1 MNAFALALRAAFA
14 ALLILVTAFALRGFA
29 QNTVGSALPDFRAF
43 YCAASIASAG
53 KDPYLQEPLYS
64 CEAQQTAP
72 GMWRAKD
79 NVALPAPLPPYALAL
94 FAPLAK
100 LPYLVAAALWTAVIA
115 LSYACTM
122 ICLRRLTGF
131 SWWVLC
137 FAILPAS
144 LMCISLGQIAP
155 VSAALLAAGALFLVR
170 GRGAAAGVLAG
181 LSLIEPHL
189 ALPSCAAM
197 FIASRASRKGLLFA
211 GTGLLVLSVPF
222 GTARTVEYLEHVL
235 PAHAAAEV
243 WNVGQ
248 FSGTL
253 AAHIAGAP
261 DAVALAV
268 GSASYVFMAIAGV
281 AVTLLLANQ
290 DDRPSYLPLMPLA
303 FTVLAG
309 SFIHWHQIVAAIPA
323 GLMLASRASRI
334 PFPLAAALV
343 VMPVPWLYTVAWG
356 FLIPL
361 AAVTIGTLCVKLP
374 GWRLLP
380 AAAAALS
387 ACALL
392 WLANHGLP
400 HGEVPRAFHAA
411 AAPNGLADLSW
422 GAYVRARIA
431 ASNGIFLWAHYPTW
445 LGVTCIA
452 GIALRSAMKKNAADD
467 RCLNAS

>member
-1 MNAFALALRAAFA
+1 MNAFAMPLKATFA
-14 ALLILVTAFALRGFA
+14 AIVLLVTAFALRGFA

-43 YCAASIASAG
+43 YCAASVASAG

-79 NVALPAPLPPYALAL
+79 NVALPAPLPPYALAM
-94 FAPLAK
+94 FTPLAK
-100 LPYLVAAALWTAVIA
+100 LPYLVAAALWSAVIV

-131 SWWVLC
+131 SWPVLC

-155 VSAALLAAGALFLVR
+155 VSTALLAAAALLLDR
-170 GRGAAAGVLAG
+170 GRGAAAGALAG

-197 FIASRASRKGLLFA
+197 FVASRASRKGLLFA
-211 GTGLLVLSVPF
+211 GAALLLFSVPF
-222 GTARTVEYLEHVL
+222 GAARTLEYLEHVL

-253 AAHIAGAP
+253 AAHLAGAP
-261 DAVALAV
+261 DSLALLA
-268 GSASYVFMAIAGV
+268 GSASYVVMAAVGI
-281 AVTLLLANQ
+281 AVTLKLAKH
-290 DDRPSYLPLMPLA
+290 DDRDSYLPLLPLA
-303 FTVLAG
+303 FTVFAG

-323 GLMLASRASRI
+323 GLMLASRTSRI
-334 PFPLAAALV
+334 PYPLAAALV

-361 AAVTIGTLCVKLP
+361 AAVTIGMLCVKLLRW
-374 GWRLLP
+374 GALP
-380 AAAAALS
+380 AAAMGIG

-392 WLANHGLP
+392 WLGNHGLP
-400 HGEVPRAFHAA
+400 HAEVLQAFHSP
-411 AAPNGLADLSW
+411 AAPDGLADLSW

-431 ASNGIFLWAHYPTW
+431 VSNGIFLWAHIPTW

-452 GIALRSAMKKNAADD
+452 GIALRSAIHTNARDN

>member
-1 MNAFALALRAAFA
+1 MNAFAFAVRGAFI
-14 ALLILVTAFALRGFA
+14 ALLVLVTAFAVRGFA
-29 QNTVGSALPDFRAF
+29 QNTAGSALPDFRAF

-53 KDPYLQEPLYS
+53 RDPYLQEPLYS
-64 CEAQQTAP
+64 CEARQTATA
-72 GMWRAKD
+72 MWRAKD
-79 NVALPAPLPPYALAL
+79 GVALPAPLPAYALAM
-94 FAPLAK
+94 FAPLAE
-100 LPYLVAAALWTAVIA
+100 LPYLWAAALWSAVIVLA
-115 LSYACTM
+115 YACTM
-122 ICLRRLTGF
+122 FCLRRLTGF

-155 VSAALLAAGALFLVR
+155 VSEAMLAAAALLLAR
-170 GRGAAAGVLAG
+170 GRGTAAGVLAG
-181 LSLIEPHL
+181 LSFIEPHL

-197 FIASRASRKGLLFA
+197 FFAAPACRKGFLFV
-211 GTGLLVLSVPF
+211 GTGLLVLSLPFGVPF
-222 GTARTVEYLEHVL
+222 TIEYFARVL

-261 DAVALAV
+261 DALALGI
-268 GSASYVFMAIAGV
+268 GSASYVAMAIAGV
-281 AVTLLLANQ
+281 LVTLKLTKQ
-290 DDRPSYLPLMPLA
+290 DDRPSYLPLIPLA
-303 FTVLAG
+303 FTVFAG

-323 GLMLASRASRI
+323 GLMLASRASRV
-334 PFPLAAALV
+334 PFLLAAALT
-343 VMPVPWLYTVAWG
+343 VMPVPWLYTAAWG

-361 AAVTIGTLCVKLP
+361 ATVTIGILSVKLA

-400 HGEVPRAFHAA
+400 HARVLPAFHGAVAA
-411 AAPNGLADLSW
+411 NGLADLSW

-431 ASNGIFLWAHYPTW
+431 ISNGIFLWAHFPSW
-445 LGVTCIA
+445 LSVACIA
-452 GIALRSAMKKNAADD
+452 GVALHSALKRNALDT

>member
-1 MNAFALALRAAFA
+1 MSAFAFARRSAFIALV
-14 ALLILVTAFALRGFA
+14 ILVTAFALRGFA

-43 YCAASIASAG
+43 YCAAGIALEG

-64 CEAQQTAP
+64 CEARQTAN

-79 NVALPAPLPPYALAL
+79 NVALPAPLPPYALAM

-100 LPYLVAAALWTAVIA
+100 LPYLFAASLWSAVIL
-115 LSYACTM
+115 LSYACTT

-137 FAILPAS
+137 FTILPAS
-144 LMCISLGQIAP
+144 LMCVSLGQIAP
-155 VSAALLAAGALFLVR
+155 VSAALLAAAALLLAR
-170 GRGAAAGVLAG
+170 GRGTAAGVLAG

-197 FIASRASRKGLLFA
+197 FAASPASRKGLLFA
-211 GTGLLVLSVPF
+211 GTALLALSLPF
-222 GTARTVEYLEHVL
+222 GVPLTAEYLRNVL

-261 DAVALAV
+261 DALALAI
-268 GSASYVFMAIAGV
+268 GSASYVFMAIVGV
-281 AVTLLLANQ
+281 IVTIKLANQ
-290 DDRPSYLPLMPLA
+290 DGRQSYLPLLPLA
-303 FTVLAG
+303 FTVFAG

-323 GLMLASRASRI
+323 GLLLASRAARV
-334 PFPLAAALV
+334 PFPLAAALA

-361 AAVTIGTLCVKLP
+361 AALTVGILCVKLA
-374 GWRLLP
+374 GWRTLP
-380 AAAAALS
+380 AVAAALS
-387 ACALL
+387 TCALL

-400 HGEVPRAFHAA
+400 HAGALHAFHSAT
-411 AAPNGLADLSW
+411 APDGSADLSW

-431 ASNGIFLWAHYPTW
+431 VSNGIFLWAHYPTW
-445 LGVTCIA
+445 LGVACIS
-452 GIALRSAMKKNAADD
+452 GIAVRTAIRRNAPDNV
-467 RCLNAS
+467 CLNAS